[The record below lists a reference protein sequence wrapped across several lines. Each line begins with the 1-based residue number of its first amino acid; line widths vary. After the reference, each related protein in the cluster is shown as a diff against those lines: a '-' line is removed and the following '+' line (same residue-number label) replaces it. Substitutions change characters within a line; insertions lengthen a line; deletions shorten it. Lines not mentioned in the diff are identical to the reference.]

1 MEKLAQERGLL
12 NKLREKTDISGRI
25 LESLNSE
32 FASMMEKLRSTDER
46 IRSHAQNVKGNVR
59 AAKSLVARRDYLS
72 AATNISAFHEKCRII
87 SAELQ
92 KFIGGVDLKHYKFL
106 LDQFDDEQKQQ
117 LFGYNPE
124 QEIKLEDGEVSNV
137 DDKMIMASLEKQAAW
152 FNSTDPLADLAN
164 NLTSSRSHA
173 MRALEKRFSIS
184 FLKELKGNTNV
195 MVIKSQHFLQ
205 ALLTIFK
212 KLGTALAKRNVN
224 YYIEAAKIFIS
235 KFAAYHQLFVKYYE
249 KSILPLKQQ
258 HEKLLQMVEEEKAR
272 KLEEEAA
279 KQRKEIVQPYFPKPA
294 PPKSTLPI
302 PPPKAPL
309 PPKSEKLM
317 YQPSNLT
324 DLLNEEP
331 EEEQPFDLTKRK
343 SAKQFIVV
351 IEKLAKENDHKSLM
365 LEVLAFSE
373 ALEDTD
379 QDASL
384 KLLAIAEGM
393 VEDYKTAGI
402 FDFSKPYKKPEM
414 QEGKP
419 HPLL

>member
-1 MEKLAQERGLL
+1 MDKIAQERGLL
-12 NKLREKTDISGRI
+12 NKLREKADISGRI

-32 FASMMEKLRSTDER
+32 FAAMMDKLRSTDER

-92 KFIGGVDLKHYKFL
+92 KFINSVDLKHYKFL

-124 QEIKLEDGEVSNV
+124 QEIKLEDEETAFV
-137 DDKMIMASLEKQAAW
+137 DDAVLEKNAAW
-152 FNSTDPLADLAN
+152 FNSTDPLADLAS
-164 NLTSSRSHA
+164 NLTSSRSQA

-184 FLKELKGNTNV
+184 FLKDLKSNTNV

-212 KLGTALAKRNVN
+212 RLATALAKRNIN
-224 YYIEAAKIFIS
+224 EYIQAAKIFIS
-235 KFAAYHQLFVKYYE
+235 KFAVYHQLFVKYYE

-258 HEKLLQMVEEEKAR
+258 HEKVLQAVEEEKSR

-279 KQRKEIVQPYFPKPA
+279 KQRKENTQPYTPKPILPTA
-294 PPKSTLPI
+294 PPKN
-302 PPPKAPL
+302 PPP

-331 EEEQPFDLTKRK
+331 EDEAQPFDLTKRK
-343 SAKQFIVV
+343 SAEDFIAA
-351 IEKLAKENDHKSLM
+351 IEKLAEADDAKSLM
-365 LEVLAFSE
+365 LEILAFSE

-379 QDASL
+379 QDTSL

-402 FDFSKPYKKPEM
+402 YDFSKPYKKPEI

-419 HPLL
+419 DPLQ